1 MEACSVIDIFCGI
14 GGLTHGLVQEGFNVV
29 AGLDIDASCR
39 YAYEQNNKASFICK
53 KIEDVTAQ
61 EILDLY
67 PSNQIKI
74 LVGCAPCQPFSRYQQ
89 KKGPENEKWKLL
101 GAFTNLVAQVQP
113 EIVSMEN
120 VPELVKF
127 KKGTIFK
134 KFVKRLEKEG
144 YCVTFDLVYC
154 PDYGIPQGRTRLV
167 LFASKFG
174 KVDLIAKTHTRENYK
189 TVRDAISSLPPLK
202 AGEKSNHDP
211 LHKAQGLS
219 KLNLKRIKQSVPGGS
234 WKDWDESL
242 ITECHR
248 KESGNHYKSVYGRME
263 WDEPSPTLT
272 TQCYAYGSGR
282 FGHPEQN
289 RAISLREAALLQT
302 FPPEYVFAAA
312 GNPLYFEAI
321 GRYIGNAVPVD
332 IGRVIAKSIRAHL
345 VEHPRMPHTSQQNEK
360 QA

>member
-1 MEACSVIDIFCGI
+1 
-14 GGLTHGLVQEGFNVV
+14 
-29 AGLDIDASCR
+29 
-39 YAYEQNNKASFICK
+39 
-53 KIEDVTAQ
+53 
-61 EILDLY
+61 
-67 PSNQIKI
+67 
-74 LVGCAPCQPFSRYQQ
+74 
-89 KKGPENEKWKLL
+89 
-101 GAFTNLVAQVQP
+101 
-113 EIVSMEN
+113 
-120 VPELVKF
+120 
-127 KKGTIFK
+127 
-134 KFVKRLEKEG
+134 LEKEG

-248 KESGNHYKSVYGRME
+248 KKSGNHYKSVYGRME
-263 WDEPSPTLT
+263 WDKPSPTLT

-282 FGHPEQN
+282 FGHPEQD

-312 GNPLYFEAI
+312 GNPLHFEAI

-345 VEHPRMPHTSQQNEK
+345 MEHLRMPHISQQNEK